1 MRIHIVRPGDTLWKL
16 SQRYNV
22 PLQKLLNAN
31 PQIKDPNQLK
41 VGEKVRIP
49 TGGIPVKPPSKPEK
63 PMPPGRPDRGEYPS
77 SERGWESDGHRERW
91 PTMPSTPG
99 TPYGGMYGCWPYS
112 PWMGPPGIPHY
123 APGACFPEQYSWM
136 GCQQPMTT
144 YPMHGPS
151 YSAPGM
157 GMYDPRYDQP
167 PYGASPYVQDGVDSG
182 DGSSSSV

>member
-31 PQIKDPNQLK
+31 PQIQDPNQLK

-77 SERGWESDGHRERW
+77 SERGWESGGHRERW

-99 TPYGGMYGCWPYS
+99 TPYGGMYGCWPYA
-112 PWMGPPGIPHY
+112 PWMGPPGIPHLCT
-123 APGACFPEQYSWM
+123 GGVFS
-136 GCQQPMTT
+136 GTVFLD
-144 YPMHGPS
+144 
-151 YSAPGM
+151 GM
-157 GMYDPRYDQP
+157 PTAHDDLSDAR
-167 PYGASPYVQDGVDSG
+167 AVF
-182 DGSSSSV
+182 GSRCRDVRSEI